1 MLGAVPFHY
10 DYATARLWWL
20 AQVAI
25 AVAALLSV
33 SASRAESR
41 EHTAEPGGGT
51 ATLAMRRVQD
61 VLDAIKTK
69 LALPQEITA
78 EIVDHHPLMVA
89 VQPVKGRQGAFVVSL
104 EAAFLDELTDQELE
118 AVIAHELGHVWIFT
132 HHPFLQTE
140 QLANEIAMQ
149 VVSRQTIESVYTK
162 VWARGGHKGDLP
174 RFLRDEPS
182 PRRQPAAPAP
192 TATF

>member
-1 MLGAVPFHY
+1 MLGAVLFHY

-25 AVAALLSV
+25 AVAAMLSL

-41 EHTAEPGGGT
+41 EHTAEPGGG
-51 ATLAMRRVQD
+51 ATTQAMRRVQD
-61 VLDAIKTK
+61 VLDAIRTK
-69 LALPQEITA
+69 LALPHQITA
-78 EIVDHHPLMVA
+78 EIVQHHPLMVA
-89 VQPVKGRQGAFVVSL
+89 VVPVRGRQAAFVVSL
-104 EAAFLDELTDQELE
+104 EAGFLDELTDRELE

-149 VVSRQTIESVYTK
+149 VVSRQSIEAVYAK

-174 RFLRDEPS
+174 RFVRDEPS
-182 PRRQPAAPAP
+182 LRRQRPP
-192 TATF
+192 TPIATF